1 MNIMKNLFFNE
12 LKRLSLFFAFVYC
25 CVVSVGAQ
33 SEQFLWDVQS
43 KDINNTDFKKAMD
56 KDGNVYIA
64 SSFPSQGRLAGQ
76 WICPVDADTNA
87 WLRPS
92 YGVFIAKFDTTGVMQ
107 WCRSMKDWYDGTGNV
122 YGISVKE
129 DRVHLMCSYRMTNI
143 MLPWDYFQS
152 NKHCWLHFFDT
163 TYYSVIDDEVQ
174 PYGTL
179 PFRYGNY
186 GYLVTFDLD
195 GNRMDTKTMNFLD
208 YYGVYNCDSQGN
220 HYVLVNIKVQP
231 DTRQY
236 IQLND
241 DTLQRFY
248 FPLCNIDFHPQV
260 YDGIYTPFL
269 VKIDKEWTDVS
280 IYPLAD
286 SLFGFRNLA
295 GDSVF
300 ASADI
305 SKIRSFVIDSN
316 DNMYA
321 TVTFLNRFNGI
332 EHSLPLVL
340 GLNNG
345 SKVYQEHSEGDG
357 FYPMDVIMSFDT
369 SGRVKWTRQFFLDK
383 YDTVRFRDIEG
394 GYYTLSSNIP
404 TSQSVGGIYV
414 DSSQLYYLGHYQCAI
429 RKYRPLY
436 PDSVPIPNVYFDID
450 HRDTLSFPNE
460 HQRDVAFVAMYDKE
474 TGEYQSHISLRS
486 EYVNGS
492 PCGTVANPGARPY
505 ANEDYIIIFAMD
517 GGARDASW
525 KPTYDNYNCTFRYNR
540 HTGEMEI
547 YDTITST
554 SMNDNYGLM
563 VNDNG
568 FVEKWIYNVTGSMSS
583 ANFYI
588 PSKNQSIL
596 LYYDSLLDK
605 RRRNVTP
612 EDPVAVGETVQVKLD
627 VYPNPTGGVVTV
639 NASSP
644 IRQIEVY
651 DSEGRLVE
659 SGTRKTESGKQNAS
673 QGCFAATLDLS
684 GQRLGIYIVKV
695 QTESGIAV
703 RKIVRM

>member
-1 MNIMKNLFFNE
+1 MKNLVFNE

-56 KDGNVYIA
+56 KEGNVYIA
-64 SSFPSQGRLAGQ
+64 GSFPSQGRLAGQ
-76 WICPVDADTNA
+76 WICPADADTNA

-129 DRVHLMCSYRMTNI
+129 DRVHLMCSYHMTNI

-260 YDGIYTPFL
+260 YAGIYTPFL

-300 ASADI
+300 SSSLQPVI
-305 SKIRSFVIDSN
+305 SSFVIDSN

-321 TVTFLNRFNGI
+321 TMNFMNDFNGI

-345 SKVYQEHSEGDG
+345 SKVYQEHSRRSG
-357 FYPMDVIMSFDT
+357 FYHMDAILSFDT
-369 SGRVKWTRQFFLDK
+369 SGRVKWARQHFRDY
-383 YDTVRFRDIEG
+383 YDTIRFRDTYLGERTYTS
-394 GYYTLSSNIP
+394 YYPICKV
-404 TSQSVGGIYV
+404 VGGVYA
-414 DSSQLYYLGHYQCAI
+414 DSSQLYYMGYYSCVI
-429 RKYRPLY
+429 RACYPVE

-460 HQRDVAFVAMYDKE
+460 HQSEVTYVAVFDKE
-474 TGEYQSHISLRS
+474 TGEYRSHISLRS
-486 EYVNGS
+486 DFVGLN
-492 PCGTVANPGARPY
+492 PGTSISIGARPF
-505 ANEDYIIIFAMD
+505 ANEDYIIVSALD
-517 GGARDASW
+517 GGTKDLEWDSQ
-525 KPTYDNYNCTFRYNR
+525 PYFNNCTFRYNR

-568 FVEKWIYNVTGSMSS
+568 FVEKWIYNETGSMSS

-588 PSKNQSIL
+588 PPKNQSIL

-612 EDPVAVGETVQVKLD
+612 EDPVAVGEAVQVKLD

-659 SGTRKTESGKQNAS
+659 SGTRKTESEKRKAS